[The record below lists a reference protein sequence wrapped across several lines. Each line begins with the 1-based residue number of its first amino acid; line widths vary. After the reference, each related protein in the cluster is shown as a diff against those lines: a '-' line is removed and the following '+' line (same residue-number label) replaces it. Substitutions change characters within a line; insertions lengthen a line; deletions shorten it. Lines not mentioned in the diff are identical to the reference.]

1 MDILIGCQANL
12 VWAAILS
19 TPTYGG
25 QQVLA
30 RKLSMSISTA
40 GVRVEQ
46 RVLKHGTS
54 EKRALAIA
62 TGYQLAPFWLGI
74 Y

>member
-19 TPTYGG
+19 TSTYGG

-54 EKRALAIA
+54 EKRALAIS
-62 TGYQLAPFWLGI
+62 TGYQLAPFSLGI